1 MKPLEREKAIVR
13 TDIENEELETF
24 GLGKVSEL
32 NWKNVL
38 NLYAC
43 TECGR
48 CEEQCPA
55 AQTDKPLSPKKI
67 VHDLKVDLLD
77 QSDAILGGNLRSRF
91 SPSCGTIPR

>member
-1 MKPLEREKAIVR
+1 
-13 TDIENEELETF
+13 
-24 GLGKVSEL
+24 
-32 NWKNVL
+32 VL

-55 AQTDKPLSPKKI
+55 ANTDKPLSPKKV

-77 QSDAILGGNLRSRF
+77 QSDAILGGYMDR
-91 SPSCGTIPR
+91 